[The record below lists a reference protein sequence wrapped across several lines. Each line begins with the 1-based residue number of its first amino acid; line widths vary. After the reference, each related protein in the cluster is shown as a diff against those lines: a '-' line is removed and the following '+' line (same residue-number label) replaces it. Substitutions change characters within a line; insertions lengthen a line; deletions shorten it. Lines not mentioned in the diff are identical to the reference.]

1 MYPEIFGSPGPFDN
15 AFELNNV
22 INIDREKLQAAHHLL
37 RPLMLRRVKTEV
49 EKLLPPKFVTKITCP
64 LSRMQVPL
72 VYILDS
78 RERKVV
84 RVCVYVCERDHSG
97 SLICQR
103 VGTNSLPRCISQPLS
118 GVSIK

>member
-1 MYPEIFGSPGPFDN
+1 MLNFLYPKIFGSPGPFDN

-64 LSRMQVPL
+64 LSIMQVF
-72 VYILDS
+72 YTLDS
-78 RERKVV
+78 RERKL
-84 RVCVYVCERDHSG
+84 CVYVCMSVCG
-97 SLICQR
+97 IIQ
-103 VGTNSLPRCISQPLS
+103 
-118 GVSIK
+118 GV